1 MRKAFGLAFLF
12 GLLALVQSAFAQEG
26 TYRLQPEDIIRIQ
39 VMGEQQINA
48 QLPVGRDGNVTAP
61 FLGPIRAAGKT
72 VSELEADLTAAYIQK
87 LRFREPRV
95 SVTIESFRAVRVA
108 IGGAVTRAGV
118 YSIRPTDTIL
128 TLINLGGGL
137 AGGADQKRATLKRG
151 QTRELIPID
160 LQAMLLRGDL
170 SQNYVLQDGDELM
183 VPEDVRARVLV
194 VGAVAR
200 PGIVAYRDPMT
211 VMDALSFSGG
221 EIPNRSW
228 LSRTVVLREQPGNPG
243 QYLRIPANIIRFLDH
258 AEASQN
264 VILQAGDIVFVP
276 KTRTP
281 DWNQL
286 ATIFN
291 TIFFADRFIQDNAL
305 GIRIFR

>member
-1 MRKAFGLAFLF
+1 MRKVFGLAFLV

-26 TYRLQPEDIIRIQ
+26 TYRLQPEDVIRIQ

-48 QLPVGRDGNVTAP
+48 QLPIGRDGNVTAP
-61 FLGPIRAAGKT
+61 FLGPVRAAGKT
-72 VSELEADLTAAYIQK
+72 VSELEADLIAAYIQK

-95 SVTIESFRAVRVA
+95 SVTIESFRATRVA
-108 IGGAVTRAGV
+108 IGGAVARAGV
-118 YSIRPTDTIL
+118 FSVRPGDTIL

-137 AGGADQKRATLKRG
+137 AAGADQKRATLKRG

-160 LQAMLLRGDL
+160 LYSMLLRGDL
-170 SQNYVLQDGDELM
+170 SQNYVLEDGDELM

-200 PGIVAYRDPMT
+200 PGIVSYRDPMT

-221 EIPNRSW
+221 EVPNRSW

-243 QYLRIPANIIRFLDH
+243 QYLRIPANIIKFIDN
-258 AEASQN
+258 ADATQN
-264 VILQAGDIVFVP
+264 VLLQAGDIVFVP
-276 KTRTP
+276 KTKTP

-291 TIFFADRFIQDNAL
+291 TIFFADRFIQENAL